1 MREVKGD
8 KFQYRRHEDFQRQL
22 LCGVKI
28 VKLLSYVLH
37 MFRTQTYCVARSK

>member
-1 MREVKGD
+1 MHEVKGD
-8 KFQYRRHEDFQRQL
+8 EFQHRRHEDFQKQL
-22 LCGVKI
+22 LCGVKV